1 MTKLNGK
8 RKKKVEVCCC
18 ILIYENKILILKR
31 NHMGPRNGLWEFPGG
46 KIENETPIDCTKRE
60 LKEEINIEINN
71 IKYLC
76 KVKKEY
82 EDIFISLTSF
92 ISFLDSVFTPSLKVH
107 SEFRWIASSELHKFS
122 FPEANREI
130 IDILIKSGY

>member
-1 MTKLNGK
+1 MTKLNGQ
-8 RKKKVEVCCC
+8 KKKRVEVCCC
-18 ILIYENKILILKR
+18 ILMYENKILILKR
-31 NHMGPRNGLWEFPGG
+31 NHTGPRNGLWEFPGG

-92 ISFLDSVFTPSLKVH
+92 ISFLDSTFTPSLKVH
-107 SEFRWIASSELHKFS
+107 SEFKWIASSELHKFS
-122 FPEANREI
+122 FPKANREI
-130 IDILIKSGY
+130 IDILTKSGY

>member
-1 MTKLNGK
+1 
-8 RKKKVEVCCC
+8 
-18 ILIYENKILILKR
+18 
-31 NHMGPRNGLWEFPGG
+31 MGPRNGLWEFPGG

-82 EDIFISLTSF
+82 EQFKWLY
-92 ISFLDSVFTPSLKVH
+92 K
-107 SEFRWIASSELHKFS
+107 
-122 FPEANREI
+122 
-130 IDILIKSGY
+130 G

>member
-71 IKYLC
+71 MKYLC

-92 ISFLDSVFTPSLKVH
+92 ISFLDSAFTPSLKVH
-107 SEFRWIASSELHKFS
+107 REFKWIASSE
-122 FPEANREI
+122 
-130 IDILIKSGY
+130 